1 MPTKS
6 FAPEAA
12 AAAKRP
18 VSQGNAM
25 RTCVI
30 LTAIATLFVSARVEA
45 GHFCQHCG
53 CQRNC
58 RKVCRLVCE
67 TKKESKTEYSS
78 ECEDFCIPGPSKK
91 CGVHFHCDCNGHHRK
106 IIWQPNCA
114 KVHTRKT
121 LVKEQVSKEVPNY
134 KWVVDE
140 YCCVCGQWI
149 KVDKDAEDGDA
160 KDAKSKAA
168 GTNNY
173 AIAADEEPVRRAAR
187 VSVPVVSFFGA
198 SRAMDESELAR
209 PRSDLEV
216 AEPKTLPTPA
226 VLLGQRKPALDAS
239 AESYYA
245 YYLGAEPKHSKDEA
259 HRGLVSRLAEEEAG
273 AAEVE
278 LDDSEREPR
287 RLFLGLFGR

>member
-1 MPTKS
+1 
-6 FAPEAA
+6 
-12 AAAKRP
+12 
-18 VSQGNAM
+18 M

-30 LTAIATLFVSARVEA
+30 LTAIATFFVSARVEA

-78 ECEDFCIPGPSKK
+78 ECEDFCLPGPSKK
-91 CGVHFHCDCNGHHRK
+91 CGVHFHCDCNGAHRK
-106 IIWQPNCA
+106 IIWQPTCCA
-114 KVHTRKT
+114 KVHTRKQ
-121 LVKEQVSKEVPNY
+121 LVKEEVSKEVPNY

-140 YCCVCGQWI
+140 YCCVCGRWI

-168 GTNNY
+168 GTNSY
-173 AIAADEEPVRRAAR
+173 A
-187 VSVPVVSFFGA
+187 
-198 SRAMDESELAR
+198 M
-209 PRSDLEV
+209 
-216 AEPKTLPTPA
+216 LPTPA
-226 VLLGQRKPALDAS
+226 ALLGQRKPAHDAS
-239 AESYYA
+239 AESYYT
-245 YYLGAEPKHSKDEA
+245 YYLGADPRHSKDEA

-278 LDDSEREPR
+278 LEDSEREPR